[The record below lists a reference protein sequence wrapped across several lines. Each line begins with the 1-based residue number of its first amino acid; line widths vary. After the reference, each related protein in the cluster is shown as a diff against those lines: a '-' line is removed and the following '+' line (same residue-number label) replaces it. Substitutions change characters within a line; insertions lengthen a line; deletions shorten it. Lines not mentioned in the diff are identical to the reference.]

1 MYSQFNQTKKTKMNS
16 ALSKIVGASM
26 LVAASLSVAQAA
38 PLNIQPVIGSA
49 SGFHVTSS
57 LIKGEK
63 EMILV
68 DGQFLQSDAHRLV
81 AQMLET
87 GLSLKSIVITHAHPD
102 HYFGLDVVLK
112 SFPNTPIYAAPE
124 VVTEMAV
131 MSPKKM
137 KQWKPV
143 FGNNLTNNPVT
154 ATPLASNTLM
164 LEGESIEL
172 IKIGQADTHDTTA
185 FYVPSAKTIIAGD
198 LAYKDIHPWTAE
210 TNNAS
215 RKDWIKNLEKLN
227 KLGASKIIAGH
238 MLENSDTDISA
249 VLNFNKTYLTQF
261 NRAVSDTSSVEEM
274 RTQVFSNYPDL
285 QLPIIA
291 EIGVKVAKSN

>member
-1 MYSQFNQTKKTKMNS
+1 MNTLFNLNQNTKMSS
-16 ALSKIVGASM
+16 ALNKTLAASM
-26 LVAASLSVAQAA
+26 LVAATLSATSASALSV
-38 PLNIQPVIGSA
+38 QPVIASAGS
-49 SGFHVTSS
+49 FHVTSS

-124 VVTEMAV
+124 VVEDMAI

-143 FGNNLTNNPVT
+143 FGDNLTNKPVT
-154 ATPLASNTLM
+154 ATPLASNTLT

-198 LAYKDIHPWTAE
+198 LAYKDIYPWTAE
-210 TNNAS
+210 TNTSN
-215 RKDWIKNLEKLN
+215 RKAWIKNLDKLN
-227 KLGASKIIAGH
+227 NLGASQVIAGH
-238 MLENSDTDISA
+238 MLENSDTDIAA
-249 VLNFNKTYLTQF
+249 VLNFNKTYLTKF
-261 NRAVSDTSSVEEM
+261 NHAVESTNSVEEM
-274 RTQVFSNYPDL
+274 RTEIFSAYPNL
-285 QLPIIA
+285 ALPIIA
-291 EIGVKVAKSN
+291 EIAVKAAKSN